1 MQNNNTGRAAG
12 VLCHISSLW
21 GNYGIG
27 SLGKEAYEFADF
39 LKSAHVKYWQILPLV
54 QTGYGNSPYSS
65 VCCSSGNPYF
75 IDLEDLA
82 AQGLLNKAE
91 LESCEAFGGDVDYDN
106 LYNTRYQ
113 TLKTAFSRFDKHG
126 AEFISFVE
134 SGEFDA
140 YATFMALCA
149 RFGGSLLNFPEE
161 YRNYNGEAVKKFRE
175 EVYETDYLFWQ
186 FLQFQFLKQWKKLK
200 NYVNS
205 LGIDIIGDIPLYVA
219 YDSADV
225 WEHPEL
231 FQLDEDMNPTKVA
244 GVPPDYFSKTGQ
256 LWGNPLYDWEKMAED
271 GYGWWVERIRK
282 ASALYDVV
290 RIDHF
295 RGLDRYYAIPAD
307 AETAETG
314 EWLDG
319 PKEKLFWEVRAK
331 LGDIPMI
338 AEDLGFMDE
347 GVEKL
352 RVATGFPGMKI
363 ALFAFDG
370 NPDNDY
376 LPHNMHENSVAYTG
390 THDNATAL
398 GLLEKMTEAQFK
410 VFKKRLRAEMKEIG
424 LVLPFVTREEA
435 ARALVALTLASPAKL
450 AVIPVQDLLGL
461 NDEARMNI
469 PSTVVGNW
477 QFRLMKKPSRYH
489 AAILRKMIK
498 AFER

>member
-1 MQNNNTGRAAG
+1 MQNNKIRRAAG

-21 GNYGIG
+21 GKYGIG

-39 LKSAHVKYWQILPLV
+39 LKSARVKYWQILPLV
-54 QTGYGNSPYSS
+54 QTGMGDSPYSS
-65 VCCSSGNPYF
+65 VCCNSGNPYF

-82 AQGLLNKAE
+82 EQGLLSKDE
-91 LESCEAFGGDVDYDN
+91 LENNEAFAGDVDYDN
-106 LYNTRYQ
+106 LYNTRYK
-113 TLKTAFSRFDKHG
+113 TLKTAFLRFDKDG
-126 AEFISFVE
+126 EEFKNFVE

-140 YATFMALCA
+140 YATFMSLCEK
-149 RFGGSLLNFPEE
+149 FGGSVLNFPEE
-161 YRNYNGEAVKKFRE
+161 YRDYNGEAVSKFRE

-186 FLQFQFLKQWKKLK
+186 FLQFQFSKQWKKLK

-205 LGIDIIGDIPLYVA
+205 LGIKIIGDIPLYVA
-219 YDSADV
+219 FDSADV

-231 FQLDEDMNPTKVA
+231 FQLDEDLNPAKVA
-244 GVPPDYFSKTGQ
+244 GVPPDYFCKTGQ

-282 ASALYDVV
+282 ASSLYDVI

-307 AETAETG
+307 ADTAETG

-319 PKEKLFWEVRAK
+319 PKAKLFWQVREK
-331 LGDIPMI
+331 LGDVPMI

-347 GVEKL
+347 GVEQL
-352 RVATGFPGMKI
+352 RAATGFPGMKI

-370 NPDNDY
+370 NTDNEY
-376 LPHNMHENSVAYTG
+376 LPHNMNENCVAYTG
-390 THDNATAL
+390 THDNATTL

-435 ARALVALTLASPAKL
+435 ALALVALTLASPANL

-461 NDEARMNI
+461 DDEARMNI
-469 PSTVVGNW
+469 PSTVGGNW
-477 QFRLMKKPSRYH
+477 RFRLIEKPARYY
-489 AAILRKMIK
+489 AAVMRGMVK

>member
-1 MQNNNTGRAAG
+1 MQNNNTERGAG

-21 GNYGIG
+21 GKYGIG

-65 VCCSSGNPYF
+65 VCCNSGNPYF

-82 AQGLLNKAE
+82 EQGLLNKEE
-91 LESCEAFGGDVDYDN
+91 LESCEAFGGDVDYDK
-106 LYNTRYQ
+106 LYNTRYE
-113 TLKTAFSRFDKHG
+113 TLKTAFLRFDKDG
-126 AEFISFVE
+126 EEFKAFVE

-140 YATFMALCA
+140 YAVFMALCA
-149 RFGGSLLNFPEE
+149 KFGGSLLNFPEE
-161 YRNYNGEAVKKFRE
+161 YRDYNGEAVKKFRE
-175 EVYETDYLFWQ
+175 EVYNTDYLFWQ
-186 FLQFQFLKQWKKLK
+186 FLQFQFAGQWQKLK

-205 LGIDIIGDIPLYVA
+205 LGIKIIGDIPLYVA

-231 FQLDEDMNPTKVA
+231 FQLDEDMKPVKVA
-244 GVPPDYFSKTGQ
+244 GVPPDYFSNTGQ
-256 LWGNPLYDWEKMAED
+256 LWGNPLYDWEKMADD

-314 EWLDG
+314 EWVDG
-319 PKEKLFWEVRAK
+319 PKEKLFWAVREK

-352 RVATGFPGMKI
+352 RLSAGFPGMKI

-370 NPDNDY
+370 DPDNDY
-376 LPHNMHENSVAYTG
+376 LPHNMSENCVAYTG

-410 VFKKRLRAEMKEIG
+410 VFKKRLRAEMNEVG

-435 ARALVALTLASPAKL
+435 ARALVALTLASPANL

-469 PSTVVGNW
+469 PSTVGGNW
-477 QFRLMKKPSRYH
+477 QFRLFEKPSRYH
-489 AAILRKMIK
+489 AAVLRKMIK
-498 AFER
+498 YFNR